1 MFDAN
6 PLVQVATQ
14 VDVEFRPNKEGLD
27 GHVATQLP
35 VDESANRPPEQVVAH
50 FHARLSR
57 KVPVGQAAKQMW
69 LVSSPN
75 VLLGQ
80 LFMQTRVVFRPY
92 VGAGQADAHRKVALL
107 PYVGAGQVVT
117 QRLVASEP
125 YSPPTQLGT
134 HDQVEF

>member
-1 MFDAN
+1 MHVREVPSFTKGSGQSATQVEVVESAYVPEGHVATQRREVFDAN

-57 KVPVGQAAKQMW
+57 
-69 LVSSPN
+69 
-75 VLLGQ
+75 
-80 LFMQTRVVFRPY
+80 
-92 VGAGQADAHRKVALL
+92 
-107 PYVGAGQVVT
+107 
-117 QRLVASEP
+117 
-125 YSPPTQLGT
+125 
-134 HDQVEF
+134 